1 MSDAEQMT
9 EENVIKNETQECQEV
24 RPEESQR
31 ENLAKNLYKDYQD
44 DTSIQGSTKAQSTIK
59 KEEQIEKR
67 EEKNIIQGHS
77 DDSKMPL
84 DPSYQND
91 INGYLAQPKELESN
105 QKDMMLES
113 HEDEIM
119 DNHPENNNTSNLQNN
134 NNDNN
139 NGQLYQ
145 YQQDMDFD
153 LLQDS
158 PKEDDDDVLRENDIH
173 SINNSRNG
181 DRSELVN
188 YNPETQNRNEYSMLF
203 DDFENNEIANNC
215 DGLLNFYETTQH
227 LTNGNNG

>member
-9 EENVIKNETQECQEV
+9 EENVIKIETQECQEV

-105 QKDMMLES
+105 QKEMMQES

-119 DNHPENNNTSNLQNN
+119 DNHPEKNNTSNLQNN
-134 NNDNN
+134 NNNNN

-145 YQQDMDFD
+145 YQDMDSD

-173 SINNSRNG
+173 SINDSRNG

>member
-59 KEEQIEKR
+59 KEEQIEKK

-105 QKDMMLES
+105 QKEMMQES

>member
-24 RPEESQR
+24 RSEESQR

-105 QKDMMLES
+105 QKEMMQES

-145 YQQDMDFD
+145 YQDMDFD

-158 PKEDDDDVLRENDIH
+158 PKEDDDDVLRENNIH
-173 SINNSRNG
+173 SINNNHN
-181 DRSELVN
+181 DNRSELVN

>member
-9 EENVIKNETQECQEV
+9 EENIIKNETQECQEV

-105 QKDMMLES
+105 QKEMMQES

-145 YQQDMDFD
+145 YEDMDFD

-173 SINNSRNG
+173 SINDSRNG

-203 DDFENNEIANNC
+203 DDFENNEIANHY

>member
-1 MSDAEQMT
+1 
-9 EENVIKNETQECQEV
+9 
-24 RPEESQR
+24 
-31 ENLAKNLYKDYQD
+31 
-44 DTSIQGSTKAQSTIK
+44 
-59 KEEQIEKR
+59 
-67 EEKNIIQGHS
+67 
-77 DDSKMPL
+77 
-84 DPSYQND
+84 
-91 INGYLAQPKELESN
+91 
-105 QKDMMLES
+105 MLES
-113 HEDEIM
+113 HEDEIL

-134 NNDNN
+134 NN
-139 NGQLYQ
+139 GQLYQ
-145 YQQDMDFD
+145 HQDMDFD

>member
-9 EENVIKNETQECQEV
+9 EENVIKIETQECQEV

-59 KEEQIEKR
+59 KEEQIEKK

-105 QKDMMLES
+105 QKEMMQES

-134 NNDNN
+134 NNNNN

-145 YQQDMDFD
+145 YQDMDSD

-173 SINNSRNG
+173 SINDSRNG

>member
-9 EENVIKNETQECQEV
+9 EENIIKNETQECQEV
-24 RPEESQR
+24 RPEESQG
-31 ENLAKNLYKDYQD
+31 ENLAKNLYEDYQD

-134 NNDNN
+134 IY
-139 NGQLYQ
+139 GQLYQ
-145 YQQDMDFD
+145 YQDKDFD

-173 SINNSRNG
+173 SINDSRNG

>member
-105 QKDMMLES
+105 QKEMMQES

-139 NGQLYQ
+139 NGQL
-145 YQQDMDFD
+145 
-153 LLQDS
+153 

-173 SINNSRNG
+173 SINDSRNG

-188 YNPETQNRNEYSMLF
+188 YNPETQNRNEYSVLF
-203 DDFENNEIANNC
+203 DDFENNEIANHY